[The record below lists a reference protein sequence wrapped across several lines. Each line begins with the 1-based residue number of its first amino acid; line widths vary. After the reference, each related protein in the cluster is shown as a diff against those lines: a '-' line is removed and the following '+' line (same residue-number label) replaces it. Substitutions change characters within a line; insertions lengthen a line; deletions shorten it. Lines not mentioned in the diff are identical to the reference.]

1 MKCVLVYSTFVT
13 DGLTSGYLLNFAHFS
28 GAGESVRVLVA
39 VNVSNIAGFL
49 GFYVPFMYLPSLVA
63 SREGISGEINFPPL
77 NLQVTCLASW
87 PLQRHLKL
95 GQLDSGVP
103 A

>member
-1 MKCVLVYSTFVT
+1 M
-13 DGLTSGYLLNFAHFS
+13 DQHPGYLLNFAHSS

-63 SREGISGEINFPPL
+63 SREGISGEVSL
-77 NLQVTCLASW
+77 TLLSLQVFCKALW
-87 PLQRHLKL
+87 PLQRNLKL
-95 GQLDSGVP
+95 GQFSSC
-103 A
+103 